1 MTTRV
6 LVVDDSPTIRK
17 VVSSVLQR
25 HGFET
30 VQAADGTADSEAL
43 KERAHAANGKSG
55 AKIDLV
61 LVDFVMPK
69 MNGFQLCR
77 AIRQDE
83 HLRSTPVVLM
93 SAKSDRIG
101 AHFGQ
106 QTGAV
111 DAIAKP
117 FDAQALVAVIENAM
131 RRS

>member
-1 MTTRV
+1 MPTRV

-17 VVSSVLQR
+17 VVSTVLQR

-30 VQAADGTADSEAL
+30 VQAADGQAAIEEL
-43 KERAHAANGKSG
+43 KEAAHAGKG
-55 AKIDLV
+55 KGRAQIDIV
-61 LVDFVMPK
+61 WVDFVMPK

-101 AHFGQ
+101 
-106 QTGAV
+106 
-111 DAIAKP
+111 
-117 FDAQALVAVIENAM
+117 
-131 RRS
+131 